1 MPRVG
6 LEKLEL
12 PEPED
17 LERVTLDMLVREIH
31 DREDAIALNML
42 INRTTESTPIDVV
55 QGLITTVPGLVEPV
69 HGLID
74 VVQNMVLPPR
84 KSILVDAHGR
94 NLCLE

>member
-42 INRTTESTPIDVV
+42 INRTTESTPINV
-55 QGLITTVPGLVEPV
+55 V